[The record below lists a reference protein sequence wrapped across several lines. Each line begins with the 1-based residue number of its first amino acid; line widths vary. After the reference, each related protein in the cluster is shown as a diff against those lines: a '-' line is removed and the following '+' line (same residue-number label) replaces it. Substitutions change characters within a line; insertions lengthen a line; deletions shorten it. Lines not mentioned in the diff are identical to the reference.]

1 MMGKEGGWRAISSAL
16 FLLDNKVTL
25 VPNGGL
31 TMKPK
36 KSPFQPHALLWWVA
50 IISLAVSIALYF
62 LLGAQAEIDVGM
74 RSQRMVFPLVGIVIA
89 GVCLIAGT
97 AGRWFYPK

>member
-1 MMGKEGGWRAISSAL
+1 M
-16 FLLDNKVTL
+16 
-25 VPNGGL
+25 
-31 TMKPK
+31 K

-50 IISLAVSIALYF
+50 IISLAVSGALYYF
-62 LLGAQAEIDVGM
+62 LGTQAEIDVTIGQK
-74 RSQRMVFPLVGIVIA
+74 RLLFPLIGIVIA